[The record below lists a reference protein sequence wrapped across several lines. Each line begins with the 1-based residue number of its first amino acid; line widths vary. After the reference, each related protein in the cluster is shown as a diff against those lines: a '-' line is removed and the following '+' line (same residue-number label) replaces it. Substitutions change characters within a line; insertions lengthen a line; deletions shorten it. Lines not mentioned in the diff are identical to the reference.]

1 MDLAQKLR
9 VIGGLALIAITA
21 TLVSLALQRLF
32 GPAPS
37 LIFLGQI
44 LAAIG
49 AAGLALCVAARVKP

>member
-1 MDLAQKLR
+1 MDSDQKLL
-9 VIGGLALIAITA
+9 VIGLLALIAIAA
-21 TLVSLALQRLF
+21 TLVSLTLQGLF

-49 AAGLALCVAARVKP
+49 AAGFASWMARRE

>member
-1 MDLAQKLR
+1 MVSGQKLL
-9 VIGGLALIAITA
+9 VLGVLALIAITA
-21 TLVSLALQRLF
+21 TLVSVALQRLF

-49 AAGLALCVAARVKP
+49 AAGFALWMATRE